1 MRKYSWLILLISLYA
16 CHNTPKYDTIIR
28 HGTIYD
34 GTGHAAQQKDI
45 GINGDT
51 IAFIGDLS
59 NATAAQHDID
69 ATGKAVSPGFIDMQ
83 SWSVASLLQDG
94 RSLGAIRQ
102 GVTLEVFGEGSSGG
116 PLTDT
121 MKKIDE
127 KSQGDIKYKIEWTT
141 LRDYLTYLQKRGIS
155 TNVASFVGASTI
167 RENVLGDEN
176 RAPPPAELDKTKTLV
191 RQAMEEGALGI
202 GSALIY
208 APGFYAGTD
217 EH

>member
-1 MRKYSWLILLISLYA
+1 MRKYSWLQICILLYA
-16 CHNTPKYDTIIR
+16 CHNTPQYDTIIR

-34 GTGHAAQQKDI
+34 GAGHAPEQKDI
-45 GINGDT
+45 GINADT

-59 NATAAQHDID
+59 KAAARQHDID

-83 SWSVASLLQDG
+83 SWSVSSLIQDG

-121 MKKIDE
+121 MKKMDQ
-127 KSQGDIKYKIEWTT
+127 KSQGDIKYKIEWST
-141 LRDYLTYLQKRGIS
+141 LKEYLTYLQKNGIS

-176 RAPPPAELDKTKTLV
+176 RAPTPAELDK
-191 RQAMEEGALGI
+191 
-202 GSALIY
+202 
-208 APGFYAGTD
+208 
-217 EH
+217 